1 MQAITAEEI
10 LSNSPLNTGGREEVP
25 KYERKLAK
33 KVNSLLDAK
42 PRFIISVDGLRRVG
56 KTILLKQA
64 LNRALGKRQAFYFSF
79 DKRSQ
84 QTPQALEQVISFF
97 IKKDNG
103 ALICL
108 DEVGKISDWAGII
121 KKHYDRSRAAFLISS
136 SATLQMKKGGESLAG
151 RMARF
156 TLPPMEFDEYLELSG
171 IKKGELKLSLEKPAH
186 SAEFEEYLPGFL
198 SRGAYPELC
207 SVDDSETVRQYVR
220 KSTVEKMIFE
230 DIPGAFSIAH
240 PAKLLEIYNYFAS
253 YSSEFVHEQSIS
265 GLTGLSALT
274 VADYVSYLEESHLV
288 RRVYTEANFSK
299 MIRKKKKGFV
309 ASPTLYSQTASEFST
324 GRLVETAVFSKLS
337 GLQPMTYRDSQK
349 REVDFIVAF
358 GGKKYAIEVKSG
370 AQVARQDLASLVHYL
385 RANKSA
391 YGCVIYRGPYDSFE
405 IDGITLQLIPLSTF
419 LAAGSI
425 LP

>member
-1 MQAITAEEI
+1 MPSITAEEI
-10 LSNSPLNTGGREEVP
+10 LSNSPLNTGGQEEVP
-25 KYERKLAK
+25 KYERKLGQAIK
-33 KVNSLLDAK
+33 SLLSAK
-42 PRFIISVDGLRRVG
+42 PRFIISIDGLRRVG
-56 KTILLKQA
+56 KTVLLKQA
-64 LNRALGKRQAFYFSF
+64 LNRAQGKRRAFYFSF

-84 QTPQALEQVISFF
+84 QTPGALEQVISFF
-97 IKKDNG
+97 IKKDRE

-108 DEVGKISDWAGII
+108 DEVGKIDDWAGII
-121 KKHYDRSRAAFLISS
+121 KKHYDRSSAAFLLSS

-151 RMARF
+151 RMASF
-156 TLPPMEFDEYLELSG
+156 TLPPMGFDEYLELSG
-171 IKKGELKLSLEKPAH
+171 VKKGKLHLSLENPEH
-186 SAEFEEYLPGFL
+186 PSQFGEYLRGFL
-198 SRGAYPELC
+198 GRGAYPELC
-207 SVDDSETVRQYVR
+207 GVDDLEAIRQYVR

-230 DIPGAFSIAH
+230 DIPGTFRMAH

-253 YSSEFVHEQSIS
+253 YSGEFVHEQSIA

-337 GLQPMTYRDSQK
+337 EFQPMTYRDSQK
-349 REVDFIVAF
+349 REVDFIVAL
-358 GGKKYAIEVKSG
+358 GGKKHAIEVKSG
-370 AQVARQDLASLVHYL
+370 KQVARSELSNTVHYL
-385 RANKSA
+385 KANRLAS
-391 YGCVIYRGPYDSFE
+391 GCVIYQGPYDLVE
-405 IDGITLQLIPLSTF
+405 VDGITIHLVPLPTF
-419 LAAGSI
+419 LAADSI